1 MPRAKKKETEAPA
14 GAVTETVQRMPLSEL
29 HPFEGHPF
37 KVLDDDSMT
46 ETVESIRQMGV
57 ANPLI
62 VRPDPDGGY
71 EIISGHRRRH
81 AAELAGLD
89 TIPVIVRELDDDA
102 AVIMMVDSNLQ
113 RENILPSERAKA
125 YKMKLEALKHQGQ
138 RHDLT
143 STQVVEKLA
152 AEQVGDDAGM
162 TSGTRPCAAMCAGG
176 PRASP
181 WWTTRAAARSCAMCS
196 MCRTPG
202 RGRTPARSTSGPCV
216 RNMSPLCRMCWNGP
230 TAWGPARG
238 WRSRSGASPPAS
250 PLNIPIGSYRGFQME
265 LSYNTFEKQFQITMK
280 GEMSHHVS
288 LGTDARGNLTR
299 LDNALAGIPGRLE
312 RGREQLEN
320 LRNQQSA
327 AQVELTKPFPQEA
340 ELAEKSAR
348 LAELDAALSM
358 EDSIDRDG
366 GEVSEEVGDGERPS
380 VLEDLKKRA
389 AEIPPDKK
397 PGKEPERG

>member
-1 MPRAKKKETEAPA
+1 MPRAKKKEAEAPA
-14 GAVTETVQRMPLSEL
+14 EAVTETVQRMPLSQL

-37 KVLDDDSMT
+37 KVLDDDAMT

-152 AEQVGDDAGM
+152 AEQVGDDAGISRESVRRFVRLTELIPEILDM
-162 TSGTRPCAAMCAGG
+162 VDEKKI
-176 PRASP
+176 
-181 WWTTRAAARSCAMCS
+181 S
-196 MCRTPG
+196 M
-202 RGRTPARSTSGPCV
+202 TPAV
-216 RNMSPLCRMCWNGP
+216 
-230 TAWGPARG
+230 
-238 WRSRSGASPPAS
+238 
-250 PLNIPIGSYRGFQME
+250 E
-265 LSYNTFEKQFQITMK
+265 LSYLKPEEQRNFLEAMDYAQAAPSLSQAQRMKKKSQESGCTLKDMCGIMDEVKKDDLGQIAFKTSDLQK
-280 GEMSHHVS
+280 FFPKSYTPRQMSDTI
-288 LGTDARGNLTR
+288 LR
-299 LDNALAGIPGRLE
+299 LLE
-312 RGREQLEN
+312 QWQRRRQ
-320 LRNQQSA
+320 RDQQ
-327 AQVELTKPFPQEA
+327 
-340 ELAEKSAR
+340 R
-348 LAELDAALSM
+348 
-358 EDSIDRDG
+358 
-366 GEVSEEVGDGERPS
+366 
-380 VLEDLKKRA
+380 
-389 AEIPPDKK
+389 
-397 PGKEPERG
+397 

>member
-1 MPRAKKKETEAPA
+1 MPRAKKKEAEAPT
-14 GAVTETVQRMPLSEL
+14 GAVAETVQRMPLSEL

-152 AEQVGDDAGM
+152 AEQVGDDAGISRESVRRFVRLTELIPEILDM
-162 TSGTRPCAAMCAGG
+162 VDEKKI
-176 PRASP
+176 
-181 WWTTRAAARSCAMCS
+181 S
-196 MCRTPG
+196 M
-202 RGRTPARSTSGPCV
+202 TPAV
-216 RNMSPLCRMCWNGP
+216 
-230 TAWGPARG
+230 
-238 WRSRSGASPPAS
+238 
-250 PLNIPIGSYRGFQME
+250 E
-265 LSYNTFEKQFQITMK
+265 LSYLKPEEQRNFLEAMDYAQAAPSLSQAQRMKKKSQESGCTLDDMCSIMDEVKKDDLGQIAFKTSDLQK
-280 GEMSHHVS
+280 FFPKSYTPRQMSDTI
-288 LGTDARGNLTR
+288 LR
-299 LDNALAGIPGRLE
+299 LLE
-312 RGREQLEN
+312 QWQRR
-320 LRNQQSA
+320 QQ
-327 AQVELTKPFPQEA
+327 
-340 ELAEKSAR
+340 
-348 LAELDAALSM
+348 
-358 EDSIDRDG
+358 RDQQ
-366 GEVSEEVGDGERPS
+366 R
-380 VLEDLKKRA
+380 
-389 AEIPPDKK
+389 
-397 PGKEPERG
+397 

>member
-1 MPRAKKKETEAPA
+1 MPRAKKKEAEAPT
-14 GAVTETVQRMPLSEL
+14 GAVAETVQRMPLSQL

-37 KVLDDDSMT
+37 KVLDDDAMT

-152 AEQVGDDAGM
+152 AEQVGDDAGISRESVRRFVRLTELIPEILDM
-162 TSGTRPCAAMCAGG
+162 VDEKKI
-176 PRASP
+176 
-181 WWTTRAAARSCAMCS
+181 S
-196 MCRTPG
+196 M
-202 RGRTPARSTSGPCV
+202 TPAV
-216 RNMSPLCRMCWNGP
+216 
-230 TAWGPARG
+230 
-238 WRSRSGASPPAS
+238 
-250 PLNIPIGSYRGFQME
+250 E
-265 LSYNTFEKQFQITMK
+265 LSYLKPEEQRNF
-280 GEMSHHVS
+280 
-288 LGTDARGNLTR
+288 
-299 LDNALAGIPGRLE
+299 LE
-312 RGREQLEN
+312 AMDYAQ
-320 LRNQQSA
+320 A
-327 AQVELTKPFPQEA
+327 A
-340 ELAEKSAR
+340 
-348 LAELDAALSM
+348 
-358 EDSIDRDG
+358 
-366 GEVSEEVGDGERPS
+366 PS
-380 VLEDLKKRA
+380 VSQAQRMKKKSQESGCTLEDMCGIMDEMKKDDMGQIAFKTSDLQKFFPKSYTPRQMSDTILRLL
-389 AEIPPDKK
+389 EQWQRRRQRDQQ
-397 PGKEPERG
+397 R